1 MAVLEMDYVELGVAW
16 QVSNLPELP
25 TLFTWRNHGSTPADP
40 ERALDE
46 AEDRLRARGLIR
58 TGSVLDEELRAIL
71 EVFTAGSTE
80 VDLRFAPAPGTEVRA
95 CVAARGDF
103 AARAILQNDYVRVE
117 SIPAYSAIDALI
129 GVLPAVPRASGPVIS
144 LPEAD
149 FDAAVA
155 EAGENASD
163 SAVLA
168 GLRSR
173 GISSDDAR
181 TAVRLL
187 GGERR
192 LYGKFGAA
200 ARDHLGR
207 RHRST
212 QSTRVIDSA
221 EGRSALYRRGGYLV
235 IAPADHALLVR
246 VVRELLDE
254 TARMT

>member
-1 MAVLEMDYVELGVAW
+1 MTLVEMDYVELGVAW
-16 QVSNLPELP
+16 QASNLPELP
-25 TLFTWRNHGSTPADP
+25 PLFTWRNHSSLPADP
-40 ERALDE
+40 ERALEE

-58 TGSVLDEELRAIL
+58 TGSVLDEELHAIL
-71 EVFTAGSTE
+71 EVFTAGSAE

-95 CVAARGDF
+95 CAAARGDF
-103 AARAILQNDYVRVE
+103 AARAILQDDYVRLE
-117 SIPAYSAIDALI
+117 TIPAYSTIDALV
-129 GVLPAVPRASGPVIS
+129 GVLPAVPRPSAPVTSI
-144 LPEAD
+144 PEAD

-163 SAVLA
+163 AAVLS

-181 TAVRLL
+181 TVVRLL

-207 RHRST
+207 RHRNT
-212 QSTRVIDSA
+212 QFTRVLDSA

-235 IAPADHALLVR
+235 IAPADHALLTR

-254 TARMT
+254 TIRMA